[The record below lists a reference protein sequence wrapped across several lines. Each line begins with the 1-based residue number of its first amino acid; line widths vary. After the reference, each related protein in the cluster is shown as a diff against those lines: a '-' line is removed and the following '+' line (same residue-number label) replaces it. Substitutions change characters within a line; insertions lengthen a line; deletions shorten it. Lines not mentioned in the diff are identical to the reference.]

1 MSRAKSSWRPVWLW
15 AAAWSCWAA
24 RAGPELDAGLEVA
37 AGFADGLEG
46 AVELGRAGAPAV
58 AEQAVVLA
66 AQPGHLGSGGVGGEL
81 GGLAVEGL
89 DLLADGEVLISDG
102 AAGDLR
108 IAQGHVQAAVA
119 QQGGDGFQ
127 AHAAVDRLGGQGVPE
142 LMGVDMGQAGGGA
155 GPVDH
160 PGDGVPVQRAAVFA
174 GQQQRVI
181 RRGRAWP
188 GRRR

>member
-1 MSRAKSSWRPVWLW
+1 MVVLGGEGGA
-15 AAAWSCWAA
+15 
-24 RAGPELDAGLEVA
+24 ELDAGLEVA

-46 AVELGRAGAPAV
+46 AVQLGRAGAPAV

-66 AQPGHLGSGGVGGEL
+66 AQPGHLRAGGVGGEL
-81 GGLAVEGL
+81 GGLAVEGF
-89 DLLADGEVLISDG
+89 DFLADGEVLISDG
-102 AAGDLR
+102 AAGDLGV
-108 IAQGHVQAAVA
+108 AQGHVQAAVA
-119 QQGGDGFQ
+119 EQGGDGFQ

-142 LMGVDMGQAGGGA
+142 LVRVDMRQAGGGA

-160 PGDGVPVQRAAVFA
+160 PGDGVPVQRAAVLP

-181 RRGRAWP
+181 RPGRGRP